1 VPGGDRELVTLATE
15 LEGHPDNVAPAL
27 LGGLV
32 ACARADDGS
41 LLVRRVNPAAHLR
54 PVLLVPEVR
63 QATSAARAVLPEQLG
78 RADVI
83 DQAAR
88 AGQMLAALTGA
99 WPLSAGVVA
108 DRLHE
113 PARLAVMAPTA
124 AVLAEV
130 RDAGVAAWLSGA
142 GPSVAA
148 VIELLDQRA
157 HERLEAIAAAN
168 GFRCLPSRFDLS
180 GARTCPD
187 DGCGLGGGGC
197 AQCPRERL

>member
-1 VPGGDRELVTLATE
+1 
-15 LEGHPDNVAPAL
+15 
-27 LGGLV
+27 
-32 ACARADDGS
+32 
-41 LLVRRVNPAAHLR
+41 VNPAAHLR
-54 PVLLVPEVR
+54 PVLLVPDVR
-63 QATSAARAVLPEQLG
+63 QATSAARAVLPEQLD

-113 PARLAVMAPTA
+113 PARLAVMPPTA
-124 AVLAEV
+124 VVLAAV
-130 RDAGVAAWLSGA
+130 RDAGIAAWLSGA

-148 VIELLDQRA
+148 VVEELDQRA
-157 HERLEAIAAAN
+157 LEQLRTIAVEHAFTCRPA
-168 GFRCLPSRFDLS
+168 RFDLS

-187 DGCGLGGGGC
+187 DGCGLGGGAC